1 MRISIIQLRLLFA
14 ILVGLFAPSVL
25 RAQTLDNNNVYLS
38 VKYTLDPTAMTAS
51 ASQTTNQYISKI
63 DLPAVVY
70 DRSGREFAVVA
81 ISSNAF
87 AGCTSLEEIN
97 FGPNVK
103 TIGSGAFANCRKLQN
118 LVVPEGVEE
127 IADDAFKDCSILRS
141 IELPSTLKSLTSNS
155 FNTNSSSLKSIR
167 LNTANYDATGQIYGL
182 VLNTKAF
189 NTSVLN
195 DPDCI
200 LYVPKKAEAWYRL
213 QGVNGKAS
221 WGKYFKG
228 DRTQV
233 FGTAPTG
240 YDVSPISPLADY
252 RSLNDVQI
260 QFNFADAQLTD
271 NVKLLEGNDVVAT
284 LILADGA
291 HIRVDAS
298 HITASG
304 NTLHIDFSQILPL
317 YKERFVARDENDLS
331 TIVMLNLQGN
341 ILVEDCNF
349 SLDEYFGNRH
359 IAWNVPLLPSVF
371 DLEKLPSVSY
381 SVDADT
387 EGHYS
392 YTAFH
397 PVTLTFDGWESVS
410 LDSKTGANIT
420 ATLLKDGTELCSVT
434 TEAQAEGNTIV
445 LPFDVP
451 REAVLVRKA
460 EGIDRYVFSL
470 AIEGQVR
477 LSDGKNYRFSMHP
490 YPCTVNAEYYPEPES
505 ISYTPAEG
513 MAQLED
519 LSAVTLEFEGLK
531 EVQLLATN
539 GAQPLTAQ
547 LRFEGKDLCTIDAT
561 KARVEANRLTL
572 LFGSLSP
579 ELITLISSN
588 KQLTY
593 GFSLALSADILAD
606 GYPCRVQVGSLTPA
620 ADATSSATGTTVGI
634 TGSAASAA
642 DDLYTV
648 SFNAPQ
654 WQVQAI
660 VEDVPVVSV
669 STPLAGPNGP
679 YEWPDLKTIVL
690 TVENYKKLTTMATT
704 ADATST
710 VDGTTATA
718 KTIAKILRY
727 GDPVCVIDSI
737 GCEGNQ
743 IILDFSNKLSY
754 NAVGITPDD
763 AADVPIAL
771 TVHFEGDLLFDG
783 LPYHLVVDGYKEGV
797 VWMLQPVV
805 VYKLPAPTI
814 DYADNHLYISCG
826 VEGVEYHYTITNAD
840 DTMETTSVATKGK
853 AGSNLLLPL
862 QRCYEISVYASR
874 PGYDDSDVVTAKL
887 VLDTNP
893 VITEKK

>member
-1 MRISIIQLRLLFA
+1 MRISIIQLRLFFA
-14 ILVGLFAPSVL
+14 VLVGLLAPSAL
-25 RAQTLDNNNVYLS
+25 RAQTLDNNNAYLK
-38 VKYTLDPTAMTAS
+38 VKYSTDPTTMTAS
-51 ASQTTNQYISKI
+51 ASQTTDRYIKTVDI
-63 DLPAVVY
+63 PAVVY
-70 DRSGREFAVVA
+70 DRNGREFTVVG
-81 ISSNAF
+81 ISSSAF
-87 AGCTSLEEIN
+87 AGCSNLEEIN
-97 FGPNVK
+97 FGPNVRS
-103 TIGSGAFANCRKLQN
+103 IGSGAFSGCSKLKD

-127 IADDAFKDCSILRS
+127 IADDAFKDCSTLRS

-167 LNTANYDATGQIYGL
+167 LNTANYDASGQISGL
-182 VLNTKAF
+182 ILNTKAF

-195 DPDCI
+195 DPECI

-228 DRTQV
+228 ERTQV
-233 FGTAPTG
+233 FGSAPTG
-240 YDVSPISPLADY
+240 YTVNPTNPVTDY
-252 RSLNDVQI
+252 RALNDVQI
-260 QFNFADAQLTD
+260 HFSFADTQLTD
-271 NVKLLEGNDVVAT
+271 NVKLLEDNDVVAT

-291 HIRVDAS
+291 HITVDAS

-317 YKERFVARDENDLS
+317 YKERFVARSETDLS
-331 TIVMLNLQGN
+331 TIVMLSLQGN
-341 ILVEDCNF
+341 ILVEDCDF
-349 SLDEYFGNRH
+349 SLDDYFSVRH

-371 DLEKLPSVSY
+371 DLETPPSVGY

-387 EGHYS
+387 QGHYS

-420 ATLLKDGTELCSVT
+420 ATLLKDGTELCTIT
-434 TEAQAEGNTIV
+434 TEAKAEGNTIV

-451 REAVLVRKA
+451 LEAVLIRKA
-460 EGIDRYVFSL
+460 DGIDSYEFSL
-470 AIEGQVR
+470 VIDGQVR
-477 LSDGKNYRFSMHP
+477 LSDGKNYRFSLRP
-490 YPCTVNAEYYPEPES
+490 SPCTVNAEYYPEPES

-513 MAQLED
+513 LVQLED
-519 LSAVTLEFEGLK
+519 LSAITLELEGLK
-531 EVQLLATN
+531 EVKLLTTGN
-539 GAQPLTAQ
+539 VQPLMAQ
-547 LRFEGKDLCTIDAT
+547 LRFEGKDLCTIDANKT
-561 KARVEANRLTL
+561 RLEANRLTL
-572 LFGSLSP
+572 LFDALSP

-593 GFSLALSADILAD
+593 GFSLALSANILAD
-606 GYPCRVQVGSLTPA
+606 GYPCRVQVGNLST
-620 ADATSSATGTTVGI
+620 
-634 TGSAASAA
+634 AA

-648 SFNAPQ
+648 SFDAPQ
-654 WQVQAI
+654 WEVNAI
-660 VEDVPVVSV
+660 VEDVPVVTV

-679 YEWPDLKTIVL
+679 YEWQDLKTIVL
-690 TVENYKKLTTMATT
+690 SVENYKTV
-704 ADATST
+704 ST
-710 VDGTTATA
+710 IASADGTTASADNASATA

-727 GDPVCVIDSI
+727 GDPVCVIDNVS
-737 GCEGNQ
+737 CEGNQ
-743 IILDFSNKLSY
+743 IILDFSDKLSY

-763 AADVPIAL
+763 ATDVPIAL

-874 PGYDDSDVVTAKL
+874 PGYDDSDVVTANL
-887 VLDTNP
+887 VLDANP
-893 VITEKK
+893 VITVKK